1 MARNAPHTVEQNTL
15 GARIRNS
22 LQILGYPS
30 VSIQQ
35 IIIALIDLEKVTR
48 LSPECCRQFTRE
60 GAHDILY
67 AFMQNCNRSV
77 PHMDLVKICLQIFIN
92 LAKYAETVCDVLS
105 PHFSL
110 AVLSNLIQSYRKL
123 IFKDLRF

>member
-1 MARNAPHTVEQNTL
+1 
-15 GARIRNS
+15 
-22 LQILGYPS
+22 
-30 VSIQQ
+30 
-35 IIIALIDLEKVTR
+35 
-48 LSPECCRQFTRE
+48 
-60 GAHDILY
+60 
-67 AFMQNCNRSV
+67 
-77 PHMDLVKICLQIFIN
+77 MDLVKICLQIFIN